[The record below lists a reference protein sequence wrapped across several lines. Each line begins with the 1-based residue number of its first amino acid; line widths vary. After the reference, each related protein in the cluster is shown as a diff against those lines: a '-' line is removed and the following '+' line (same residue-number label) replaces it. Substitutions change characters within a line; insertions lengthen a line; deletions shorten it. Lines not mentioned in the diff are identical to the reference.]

1 MQDGSHGAVGFGPP
15 LSFPNNGTAQPERI
29 ATEETAAFG
38 NTDPKWI
45 DSNVA
50 ALPPALP
57 RDVSE
62 DDNDEI
68 PSEPQEKFDEATE
81 EDEEEDEGGKEA
93 EETGVGGGGEDD
105 DGEKSSSN
113 ALPTE
118 EDEEEDEGDKEAEE
132 TGVGGGGEDDDGE
145 KSSSNALPTEED
157 EEEDE
162 GDKEAEE
169 TGVGGGGEDDDG
181 DSDEEGEVHPQNG
194 ENELVAEYQLVAIV
208 DQKKENHAC
217 FKCEDVA
224 QSEWDL
230 VGGPSHVDGLTK
242 WYYCPE
248 CQLW

>member
-68 PSEPQEKFDEATE
+68 PSEPQEKFDEA
-81 EDEEEDEGGKEA
+81 
-93 EETGVGGGGEDD
+93 
-105 DGEKSSSN
+105 
-113 ALPTE
+113 
-118 EDEEEDEGDKEAEE
+118 
-132 TGVGGGGEDDDGE
+132 
-145 KSSSNALPTEED
+145 TEED

>member
-132 TGVGGGGEDDDGE
+132 TGVGGGGEDDDG
-145 KSSSNALPTEED
+145 
-157 EEEDE
+157 
-162 GDKEAEE
+162 
-169 TGVGGGGEDDDG
+169 